1 MKTSLFYGG
10 ILVYD
15 KNFAEK
21 SLFNIL
27 AENEKIP
34 FHMPGHKRN
43 GALFPTLAKLG
54 AEYDITEIDGFDN
67 LHNAEGILKNS
78 MRLASKLWG
87 SLRSFYLVNGST
99 GGIIS
104 AIFSCVPFGGRV
116 ICARNC
122 HKSVYNALKIR
133 GAKAEFINPKYDPK
147 TGICGEISPEDVK
160 KACENFDGASLVIIT
175 SPTYEGVISDVGAI
189 CETAHK
195 FNIPVLVDAAHGAHL
210 SFGNFEKS
218 AVHCGADIV
227 VQSLHKTLA
236 SLTQTAI
243 LHVCSA
249 RVDTE
254 KLYENLAIFQTS
266 SPSYFFM
273 ASIDLLVRT
282 LCEKKDEIFSD
293 WQKRLDEFYQKTE
306 SLKNL
311 EILSEKYNFG
321 FAFDRS
327 KIVILTHK
335 TNISGAK
342 LMKILRDEYSI
353 ECEMCSAKYVV
364 AMTGMGDSNE
374 NMQKFADALLEIDK
388 TLKSH
393 KNSEISIYPQKFE
406 SVMTAFDT
414 EKYINRE
421 TDFKTAE
428 NEISAEYVF
437 AYPPGIPIIIPGE
450 RVSAEII
457 KIIEI
462 YNKNGIELLGTKG
475 GNGEKIHI
483 IC

>member
-10 ILVYD
+10 ILVND

-21 SLFNIL
+21 SLFDML
-27 AENEKIP
+27 DENKKIP

-43 GALFPTLAKLG
+43 GAVFPTLAKLG
-54 AEYDITEIDGFDN
+54 AYCDITEIDGFDN
-67 LHNAEGILKNS
+67 LHNAVGILKDS
-78 MRLASKLWG
+78 MRLASKVWG
-87 SLRSFYLVNGST
+87 SLQSFYLVNGST
-99 GGIIS
+99 CGIIS

-122 HKSVYNALKIR
+122 HKSVYNALKMR
-133 GAKAEFINPKYDPK
+133 GAKAEFINPKYDSK
-147 TGICGEISPEDVK
+147 TGICGEISTEDVK
-160 KACENFDGASLVIIT
+160 KACENFDGVSLVIIT
-175 SPTYEGVISDVGAI
+175 SPTYEGVISDVSAI

-195 FNIPVLVDAAHGAHL
+195 FNVPVFVDEAHGAHL
-210 SFGNFEKS
+210 SFGNFAKS

-243 LHVCSA
+243 LHVCSP

-254 KLYENLAIFQTS
+254 KLHENLAVFQTS
-266 SPSYFFM
+266 SPSYLFM

-282 LCEKKDEIFSD
+282 LCEKKDEIFYE
-293 WQKRLDEFYQKTE
+293 WQKRLDDFYKKTAN
-306 SLKNL
+306 LKNL
-311 EILSEKYNFG
+311 EILTEKYNFC
-321 FAFDRS
+321 FEFDKS

-342 LMKILRDEYSI
+342 LMKILRDEYNI

-364 AMTGMGDSNE
+364 AMTGMGDGDE
-374 NMQKFADALLEIDK
+374 NMQKFADAILEIDK
-388 TLKSH
+388 TLKPH
-393 KNSEISIYPQKFE
+393 NNSKISIYPQKFE
-406 SVMTAFDT
+406 SVMTAFDA
-414 EKYINRE
+414 EKYDERE

-428 NEISAEYVF
+428 NEISTEYVF

-450 RVSAEII
+450 KISAEII
-457 KIIEI
+457 KITEI
-462 YNKNGIELLGTKG
+462 YNENGIELLGTKG

>member
-1 MKTSLFYGG
+1 MN
-10 ILVYD
+10 D

-21 SLFNIL
+21 SLFDML
-27 AENEKIP
+27 DENKKIP

-43 GALFPTLAKLG
+43 GAVFPTLAKLG
-54 AEYDITEIDGFDN
+54 AYCDITEIDGFDN
-67 LHNAEGILKNS
+67 LHNAVGTLKDS
-78 MRLASKLWG
+78 MRLASKVWG
-87 SLRSFYLVNGST
+87 SLQSFYIVNGST
-99 GGIIS
+99 CGIIS

-122 HKSVYNALKIR
+122 HKSVYNALKMR
-133 GAKAEFINPKYDPK
+133 GAKAEFINPKYDSK
-147 TGICGEISPEDVK
+147 TGICGEISTEDVK

-175 SPTYEGVISDVGAI
+175 SPTYEGVISDVSAI

-195 FNIPVLVDAAHGAHL
+195 FNVPVLVDEAHGAHL
-210 SFGNFEKS
+210 SFGNFAKS

-243 LHVCSA
+243 LHVCSP

-254 KLYENLAIFQTS
+254 KLHENLAVFQTS
-266 SPSYFFM
+266 SPSYLFM

-282 LCEKKDEIFSD
+282 LCEKKDEIFYE
-293 WQKRLDEFYQKTE
+293 WQKRLDDFYKKTAN
-306 SLKNL
+306 LKNL
-311 EILSEKYNFG
+311 EILTEKYNFC
-321 FAFDRS
+321 FEFDKS

-342 LMKILRDEYSI
+342 LMKILRDEYNI

-364 AMTGMGDSNE
+364 AMTGMGDSDE
-374 NMQKFADALLEIDK
+374 NMQKFADAILEIDK
-388 TLKSH
+388 TLKPH
-393 KNSEISIYPQKFE
+393 NNSEISIYPQKFE
-406 SVMTAFDT
+406 SVMTAFDA
-414 EKYINRE
+414 EKYDERE

-428 NEISAEYVF
+428 NEISTEYVF

-450 RVSAEII
+450 KISTEII
-457 KIIEI
+457 KITEI
-462 YNKNGIELLGTKG
+462 YNENGIELLGTKG

>member
-1 MKTSLFYGG
+1 
-10 ILVYD
+10 
-15 KNFAEK
+15 
-21 SLFNIL
+21 
-27 AENEKIP
+27 
-34 FHMPGHKRN
+34 
-43 GALFPTLAKLG
+43 
-54 AEYDITEIDGFDN
+54 
-67 LHNAEGILKNS
+67 
-78 MRLASKLWG
+78 
-87 SLRSFYLVNGST
+87 
-99 GGIIS
+99 
-104 AIFSCVPFGGRV
+104 
-116 ICARNC
+116 
-122 HKSVYNALKIR
+122 
-133 GAKAEFINPKYDPK
+133 
-147 TGICGEISPEDVK
+147 
-160 KACENFDGASLVIIT
+160 
-175 SPTYEGVISDVGAI
+175 
-189 CETAHK
+189 
-195 FNIPVLVDAAHGAHL
+195 
-210 SFGNFEKS
+210 
-218 AVHCGADIV
+218 
-227 VQSLHKTLA
+227 
-236 SLTQTAI
+236 
-243 LHVCSA
+243 
-249 RVDTE
+249 
-254 KLYENLAIFQTS
+254 
-266 SPSYFFM
+266 M

-282 LCEKKDEIFSD
+282 LCEKKDEIFCE

-306 SLKNL
+306 SLNNL

-342 LMKILRDEYSI
+342 LMKILRDEYNI

-364 AMTGMGDSNE
+364 VMTGMGDSNE
-374 NMQKFADALLEIDK
+374 NMQKFADALLKIDK

-414 EKYINRE
+414 EKYDERE

-457 KIIEI
+457 KIVEI